1 MKYCCSEIGL
11 WWIYV
16 YNKVRFKIVSFK
28 SYYNNLDKII
38 GFFKYFFVIVFYVFV
53 YFEEWVDLL
62 VRVYEVIFISYVYKV
77 Y

>member
-1 MKYCCSEIGL
+1 MKYCYSEICL

-28 SYYNNLDKII
+28 SYCNDFDKII
-38 GFFKYFFVIVFYVFV
+38 GLFKYFFVIVFYVFV

-62 VRVYEVIFISYVYKV
+62 GRVYEVIFISYVYKV